1 MNSDPVAHYCV
12 KCLASN
18 PVGQELCGRCGT
30 RLMLIVESMA
40 SRYDDIGLSGAHEEH
55 LLERVS
61 ALENRLSRLTEKLEQ
76 SLTLFL
82 ESAAEAGASPAPME
96 KLLGVLLDSG
106 VISSSQFD
114 EIARTTHSSRNSSGD
129 S

>member
-1 MNSDPVAHYCV
+1 MNSDSVAHFCV
-12 KCLASN
+12 KCLAAN
-18 PVGQELCGRCGT
+18 PVGQDLCGRCGT

-40 SRYDDIGLSGAHEEH
+40 TRYEDIGISGAHEEH

-82 ESAAEAGASPAPME
+82 KAAADAGTGPAPME

-114 EIARTTHSSRNSSGD
+114 EIACTTRPTRNSSGD

>member
-1 MNSDPVAHYCV
+1 
-12 KCLASN
+12 
-18 PVGQELCGRCGT
+18 
-30 RLMLIVESMA
+30 MLIVESMA
-40 SRYDDIGLSGAHEEH
+40 SRYDDIGITGAHEEH

-82 ESAAEAGASPAPME
+82 KSAAESGTSPASME

-114 EIARTTHSSRNSSGD
+114 EIACTTRPSRSSSGD

>member
-1 MNSDPVAHYCV
+1 MNSDSVAHFCV
-12 KCLASN
+12 KCLAAN

-30 RLMLIVESMA
+30 RLMLVVESMA
-40 SRYDDIGLSGAHEEH
+40 SRYEDIGISGAHEEH

-82 ESAAEAGASPAPME
+82 KTAAEAGTSPAPIE
-96 KLLGVLLDSG
+96 KLLGVLLDAG

-114 EIARTTHSSRNSSGD
+114 EIACTTRPSRNSSSD

>member
-1 MNSDPVAHYCV
+1 MNSDSVAHFCV
-12 KCLASN
+12 KCLAAN
-18 PVGQELCGRCGT
+18 PVGQDLCGRCGT

-40 SRYDDIGLSGAHEEH
+40 TRYEDIGISGAHEEH

-82 ESAAEAGASPAPME
+82 KAAAEAGTGPAPME

-114 EIARTTHSSRNSSGD
+114 EIACTTRPTRNSSGD

>member
-1 MNSDPVAHYCV
+1 MNGDQVAHFCV
-12 KCLASN
+12 KCLAAN

-40 SRYDDIGLSGAHEEH
+40 SRYDDIGISGAHEEH

-76 SLTLFL
+76 TLGL
-82 ESAAEAGASPAPME
+82 LLKSAAEAGNSPAPME
-96 KLLGVLLDSG
+96 MLLGVLLDSG
-106 VISSSQFD
+106 VISSAQFD
-114 EIARTTHSSRNSSGD
+114 EIAHITRPSRNS
-129 S
+129 

>member
-1 MNSDPVAHYCV
+1 MNSDSVAHFCV
-12 KCLASN
+12 KCLAAN

-40 SRYDDIGLSGAHEEH
+40 TRYEDIGISGAHEEH

-82 ESAAEAGASPAPME
+82 KSAAEAGTGPAPME

-114 EIARTTHSSRNSSGD
+114 EIACTTSPSRNSSGD

>member
-1 MNSDPVAHYCV
+1 
-12 KCLASN
+12 
-18 PVGQELCGRCGT
+18 
-30 RLMLIVESMA
+30 MLVVESMA
-40 SRYDDIGLSGAHEEH
+40 SRYEDIGISGAHEEH

-82 ESAAEAGASPAPME
+82 KAAAEAGTGPAPIE
-96 KLLGVLLDSG
+96 KLLGVLLDAG

-114 EIARTTHSSRNSSGD
+114 EIACTTRPSRNSSGD

>member
-1 MNSDPVAHYCV
+1 MNSDSVAHFCV
-12 KCLASN
+12 KCLAAN

-40 SRYDDIGLSGAHEEH
+40 SRYDDIGISGAHEEH

-82 ESAAEAGASPAPME
+82 KSAAEAGTSPAPME

-114 EIARTTHSSRNSSGD
+114 EIARTARPSRNSSGD

>member
-1 MNSDPVAHYCV
+1 MNTEPVAHFCV
-12 KCLASN
+12 KCLAAN
-18 PVGQELCGRCGT
+18 PLGQELCGRCGT

-40 SRYDDIGLSGAHEEH
+40 SRYDDIGISGTHEEH

-61 ALENRLSRLTEKLEQ
+61 ALENRLTRLTEKLEQ

-82 ESAAEAGASPAPME
+82 KSTAEAGTSPAPME
-96 KLLGVLLDSG
+96 KLLGVLLESG

-114 EIARTTHSSRNSSGD
+114 EIARANLPSRNSSGD

>member
-1 MNSDPVAHYCV
+1 MNSDSVAHFCV
-12 KCLASN
+12 KCLAAN

-30 RLMLIVESMA
+30 RLMLVVESMA
-40 SRYDDIGLSGAHEEH
+40 SRYEDIGISGAHEEH

-82 ESAAEAGASPAPME
+82 KAAAEAGTGPAPIE
-96 KLLGVLLDSG
+96 KLLGVLLDAG

-114 EIARTTHSSRNSSGD
+114 EIACTTRPSRNSSGD

>member
-1 MNSDPVAHYCV
+1 MNSDSVAHFCV
-12 KCLASN
+12 KCLAAN
-18 PVGQELCGRCGT
+18 PVGQDLCGRCGT

-40 SRYDDIGLSGAHEEH
+40 TRYEDIGISGAHEEH

-82 ESAAEAGASPAPME
+82 KAAAEAGTGSVPME

-114 EIARTTHSSRNSSGD
+114 EIACTTRPTRNSSSD